1 MPLEYQ
7 ILIAVLLDLICGDPR
22 WFPHPVK
29 FIGRFALFCE
39 PACRKGVPNPRMA
52 GVITVIFVLSATAGI
67 SWGIIFLAG
76 LLHPWLGDITSIL
89 LIYTTLAARDLS
101 RHSMEVYDSLKERDL
116 PEARRQVGKIVGRDT
131 DVLDERGVVRATVES
146 VAENTADGVTAP
158 LLFAFLGGP
167 VGALLYKAVNTLDST
182 FGYKNERYREF
193 GWAAARLDDLVNY
206 LPARLTAIL
215 VPAAAVLAGLNAR
228 NSIKILFRDHR
239 RHPSPNSG
247 FLEAAM
253 AGALGVQLGGL
264 NYYFGQPSERPTM
277 GDSLRPL
284 ESRDIVRVNTLMFVT
299 YALLLAGCLIFL
311 IPVLNQSAIF
321 VGIGNRLLNV

>member
-1 MPLEYQ
+1 MSLEYQ

-52 GVITVIFVLSATAGI
+52 GVIAVMFVLSATAGI
-67 SWGIIFLAG
+67 SWGIVFMGG
-76 LLHPWLGDITSIL
+76 LIHPWLGDVISIL
-89 LIYTTLAARDLS
+89 LIYTTLAAKDLS
-101 RHSMEVYDSLKERDL
+101 RHSMEVYESLKEGDL
-116 PEARRQVGKIVGRDT
+116 PEARRRVGRIVGRDT
-131 DVLDERGVVRATVES
+131 AVLDEQGVVRATVES

-193 GWAAARLDDLVNY
+193 GWAAARLDDLINY
-206 LPARLTAIL
+206 IPARLTAIL
-215 VPAAAVLAGLNAR
+215 IPIAAVLAGLNAR

-247 FLEAAM
+247 YLEAAM

-264 NYYFGQPSERPTM
+264 NYYFGQPSQRPTM

-284 ESRDIVRVNTLMFVT
+284 ENRDIVRVNTLMFVT
-299 YALLLAGCLIFL
+299 YALLLAGCMAFL
-311 IPVLNQSAIF
+311 IWRS
-321 VGIGNRLLNV
+321 

>member
-7 ILIAVLLDLICGDPR
+7 IITAVLLDLICGDPR

-39 PACRKGVPNPRMA
+39 PVSRKLISNPRLA
-52 GVITVIFVLSATAGI
+52 GVITVIFVLSATAWLAWSI
-67 SWGIIFLAG
+67 VFVAG
-76 LLHPWLGDITSIL
+76 LLHPLLGDVLSIL

-101 RHSMEVYDSLKERDL
+101 RHSMEVYESLKEGDL
-116 PEARRQVGKIVGRDT
+116 PEARRRVGRIVGRDT
-131 DVLDERGVVRATVES
+131 DILDEKGVVRATVES

-158 LLFAFLGGP
+158 LFFAFLGGP

-193 GWAAARLDDLVNY
+193 GWGAARLDDLVNY

-215 VPAAAVLAGLNAR
+215 IPVATVLAGLNAR
-228 NSIKILFRDHR
+228 NSINILFRDHR

-277 GDSLRPL
+277 GDPLRPL
-284 ESRDIVRVNTLMFVT
+284 ASRDIVRVNTLMFIT
-299 YALLLAGCLIFL
+299 YALLLAGCLAL
-311 IPVLNQSAIF
+311 IR
-321 VGIGNRLLNV
+321 GIK